1 MHKQNE
7 NKQNAN
13 VKQNI
18 NVKQNVNVKQNANVK
33 QNINIK
39 QNLSIKKNDEFETD
53 IIDYGSDGEGIAK
66 IDGYTIF
73 VKGALKGEKC
83 KIHITK
89 VLQTHAFANVTQIIK
104 KSPNRKE
111 SDCATFPRCGGCTLR
126 HINYEETLKIKQ
138 EKVQNLFDKSFKKGS
153 IKVEQTVG
161 MEKPFYYRNK
171 AIYPIRQD
179 KKVGIYA
186 SRSHNVVPINECKI
200 QTIQSQEIAKY
211 IIENWKD
218 TIYDEKTGKGLL
230 RNIMIRESFTTGEV
244 MCVLVQNG
252 TENLRI
258 NTKISNKKTNNNNS
272 NQYNDSKNEK
282 ESNKGKITSPN
293 LEYNLIDSNSKY
305 NLINSNLI
313 NNLIKKFPKIKTIII
328 NVNKKNTNVV
338 LSSDN
343 IVVYGSGYITD
354 VLGGYK
360 FRISPNSFY
369 QVNPIQTE
377 KIYKMAIEKANLNEN
392 DVMCDLYC
400 GIGTIGI
407 FASKYVKK
415 VYGIEIVPQ
424 AIMDAKE
431 NAKINNI
438 KNIEFIEG
446 NVEDAFDKLLNNKN
460 GNNEIS
466 KNDKPN
472 AVIVDPPRKGLD
484 STTIQNLK
492 KLKLEKLVY
501 VSCNPATL
509 VRDLKDL
516 SEVYEIKEVIPI
528 DNFCFSS
535 HVETIS
541 TLKLKN

>member
-1 MHKQNE
+1 MLEQDKIKENTDIMHNS
-7 NKQNAN
+7 NAN
-13 VKQNI
+13 K
-18 NVKQNVNVKQNANVK
+18 NVN
-33 QNINIK
+33 
-39 QNLSIKKNDEFETD
+39 IKKNDEFETD
-53 IIDYGSDGEGIAK
+53 IIDYGSDGEGVAK

-171 AIYPIRQD
+171 AIYPISKD

-186 SRSHNVVPINECKI
+186 SRSHNVIPIKKCKI
-200 QTIQSQEIAKY
+200 QTLQSQEISKY
-211 IIENWKD
+211 IIENWED

-252 TENLRI
+252 TENL
-258 NTKISNKKTNNNNS
+258 NENN
-272 NQYNDSKNEK
+272 QKFVDSSFIE
-282 ESNKGKITSPN
+282 
-293 LEYNLIDSNSKY
+293 
-305 NLINSNLI
+305 
-313 NNLIKKFPKIKTIII
+313 NLIKKFPKIKTIVI
-328 NVNKKNTNVV
+328 NVNKENTNVV

-424 AIMDAKE
+424 AIIDARE

-460 GNNEIS
+460 SNNEIS

-509 VRDLKDL
+509 VRDLKAL
-516 SEVYEIKEVIPI
+516 SEVYEIKEAIPI

-535 HVETIS
+535 HVETIA